1 MARFRTNARR
11 RAKRRPPRVKRKR
24 YSERRRLGLA
34 ARFRNYFIAGIL
46 VTAPVSI
53 TLWLALKMV
62 TFVDDRFRPLVP
74 PRWNP
79 ETYLPFALPGIGII
93 IVLVALTLIG
103 FLTTGYL
110 GRVIVKLSER
120 LLSQVPIVSSVY
132 GWTRQVLETVL
143 SRDST
148 AFREVVL
155 IEYPCRGSWAVGFIT
170 GQTEGEVQHL
180 TAETVHNVF
189 VPATPNPTTGF
200 LLFIPDRDIHRLD
213 ISVEEG
219 IKLVI
224 SGGIVTPPTADERG
238 RDWRSMTVTAEDQE
252 RAWRAEQAAAEG
264 KDIKE
269 LEAEEAA
276 QRAGLLGRLRNYLFT
291 GTLVTAPVAIT
302 MWLAWEFIRF
312 VDDKVTPLIPPKW
325 NPETYLPFG
334 IPGMGL
340 VIAVLSLTLIGF
352 FAAGFVGRAIVR
364 TGERILHGLPVVRG
378 IYSALKQIFETVFK
392 KQSQAFREV
401 VLIEYPRPES
411 WAIGFIT
418 GTAAEQVQEE
428 TPPNSLNIFL
438 PTTPN
443 PTSGFLLFIPKKAA
457 KKLSMTVEEGL
468 KMVISG
474 GIVTPG
480 SEQQETGEAA
490 SPSKPGTDSSLFGNG
505 GAFKRKPR
513 RVG

>member
-1 MARFRTNARR
+1 M
-11 RAKRRPPRVKRKR
+11 RRPPRIKRKR
-24 YSERRRLGLA
+24 AAERRRLGFATRL
-34 ARFRNYFIAGIL
+34 RNYFIAGIL
-46 VTAPVSI
+46 VTAPISI
-53 TLWLALKMV
+53 TVWLALKMV

-74 PRWNP
+74 PQWNP
-79 ETYLPFALPGIGII
+79 ETYLPFALPGLGII
-93 IVLVALTLIG
+93 FVLVGLSLIG

-170 GQTEGEVQHL
+170 GQTEGEVQRL

-200 LLFIPDRDIHRLD
+200 LLFIPERDIHRLD
-213 ISVEEG
+213 ITVEEG

-224 SGGIVTPPTADERG
+224 SGGIVIPPTADERG

-252 RAWRAEQAAAEG
+252 RAWRAEQAVAEG

-269 LEAEEAA
+269 IEAEEEA
-276 QRAGLLGRLRNYLFT
+276 RGAGLLGRFRNYLFT

-340 VIAVLSLTLIGF
+340 VIAFLALTLIGF
-352 FAAGFVGRAIVR
+352 FTAGFVGRSIVR

-378 IYSALKQIFETVFK
+378 LYSALKQIFESVFK

-418 GTAAEQVQEE
+418 GPAAEQVQQE
-428 TPPNSLNIFL
+428 TPPNSINIFL

-480 SEQQETGEAA
+480 SDQEKTDESTPAVKDEA
-490 SPSKPGTDSSLFGNG
+490 KPGLLGNG
-505 GAFKRKPR
+505 GALKRKPR
-513 RVG
+513 HVG